1 MKIMKRIKPL
11 GYEFHRWLT
20 RSCVAGIASLMV
32 VLSACVVGPKY
43 SRPTVQTP
51 PAYKEQTAS
60 TDKEIENWKRA
71 QPSDE
76 IARGKWWEVFHD
88 PSLNVLE
95 DRVNISNQNLKAA
108 EAQFREA
115 RALVKL
121 NRSSYYPTVSVGT
134 DVTVSHPSVNRSF
147 RPSTSAP
154 TFADYVLSGDLSYE
168 ADLWGRIRRLV
179 EESVANAQASAAD
192 LEVVRL
198 SVQSELAAD
207 YFTLRALDA
216 EKQLLDSTVAAYEKA
231 LELTTNRYKG
241 GVASGADVALAETQ
255 LESTR
260 AQAVDIGVQRAQ
272 LEHAMALL
280 VGDPASTF
288 SFLPSPISGPPPQ
301 IPAGLPSELL
311 ERRPDVAAAERSVA
325 SANAGIG
332 VAKAAYFPVLSLVA
346 GVGFEATHLANWLS
360 WPSHLWS
367 VGPSLVQTVFD
378 GGRRRA
384 VSDQAQAVYDAT
396 VASYRES
403 VLTAFKE
410 VEDNLAALRIL
421 SEEARVQDAAVRAA
435 EKSRDLSINRYK
447 GGVATYLEVIIAQSA
462 TLTNQRVSVDILGRQ
477 MVASVLLI
485 KALGG
490 GWDASNLPAA
500 QDLRSSVSDHGAKAV
515 EVGKTSMSETPLTP
529 SIQTSQ

>member
-1 MKIMKRIKPL
+1 M
-11 GYEFHRWLT
+11 
-20 RSCVAGIASLMV
+20 
-32 VLSACVVGPKY
+32 
-43 SRPTVQTP
+43 
-51 PAYKEQTAS
+51 
-60 TDKEIENWKRA
+60 
-71 QPSDE
+71 
-76 IARGKWWEVFHD
+76 
-88 PSLNVLE
+88 
-95 DRVNISNQNLKAA
+95 
-108 EAQFREA
+108 
-115 RALVKL
+115 
-121 NRSSYYPTVSVGT
+121 
-134 DVTVSHPSVNRSF
+134 
-147 RPSTSAP
+147 
-154 TFADYVLSGDLSYE
+154 
-168 ADLWGRIRRLV
+168 V

-192 LEVVRL
+192 LEAMRL
-198 SVQSELAAD
+198 SVQSALAAD

-216 EKQLLDSTVAAYEKA
+216 EKQLLDSTVTAYEKA

-260 AQAVDIGVQRAQ
+260 AQEVDIGVQRAE

-280 VGDPASTF
+280 IGDPASTF

-301 IPAGLPSELL
+301 IPVGLPSELL
-311 ERRPDVAAAERSVA
+311 ERRPDIAAAERSVA

-346 GVGFEATHLANWLS
+346 GVGFESTHISNWFS

-384 VSDQAQAVYDAT
+384 VSDQVQAVYDAT

-421 SEEARVQDAAVRAA
+421 SEEARVQDAAVKAA
-435 EKSRDLSINRYK
+435 ERSRDISINRYK

-462 TLTNQRVSVDILGRQ
+462 TLTNQRVSVDILGRR

-490 GWDASNLPAA
+490 GWDASNLPDA

-515 EVGKTSMSETPLTP
+515 EIGRTSMPATSLTP
-529 SIQTSQ
+529 SSQTSR